1 MEINYSKRNIILF
14 LAGQIVSLFGSS
26 LVQCAISWHI
36 TLETQSG
43 TMMTIAMVCGFLPTF
58 LVSPFA
64 GVWADRFNRKK
75 LIIFADAL
83 VAAATLGLAL
93 AFSLGVRD
101 VRLIFAV
108 MAVRG
113 LGQGIQQPAVSSI
126 LPSLVPQDKLL
137 RVNSINSTAQSV
149 MMLASPA
156 LAAALISVASLENIF
171 IIDVVTAAIAI
182 AILSVFVKV
191 KQRPAERQTEKA
203 DYLQDLKLGLG
214 YIARHK
220 LVKQLFVF
228 NAVMSILAAPIAILY
243 ALQVTRLFGAEAWR
257 LGFADTGFA
266 VGMLLGGILLT
277 LWGGFK
283 NKHTT
288 MTLGML
294 VMSAGTVLCGIVISF
309 PLYIAL
315 MIFIGIAMP
324 IFNTPATT
332 LLQEKVDPSF
342 MGRVFS
348 LMTMLSSL
356 AMPLGLIVFGPLA
369 DVIGM
374 NMLFILTGAAQ
385 LFVTLLVALNKTIRA
400 AGLTATEKSDII
412 S

>member
-1 MEINYSKRNIILF
+1 METNYSKRNIILF
-14 LAGQIVSLFGSS
+14 LSSQIISLFGSS

-64 GVWADRFNRKK
+64 GVWADRYNRKK
-75 LIIFADAL
+75 LIILADSL
-83 VAAATLGLAL
+83 VATATLGLAL
-93 AFSLGVRD
+93 AFWLGYRD

-126 LPSLVPQDKLL
+126 LPSLVPQDKLM

-171 IIDVVTAAIAI
+171 IIDVATAAVAI

-191 KQRPAERQTEKA
+191 KQSAGEVSTEKT
-203 DYLQDLKLGLG
+203 DYLRDLKLGLG
-214 YIARHK
+214 YIAKHK
-220 LVKQLFVF
+220 LIKQLFIF
-228 NAVMSILAAPIAILY
+228 SAIMSILAAPIAILY
-243 ALQVTRLFGAEAWR
+243 ALQVTRLFGADAWR
-257 LGFADTGFA
+257 LGVADTAFA
-266 VGMLLGGILLT
+266 VGMLLGGLVLT
-277 LWGGFK
+277 VWGGFK
-283 NKHTT
+283 NKHGT
-288 MTLGML
+288 MSLGMF
-294 VMSAGTVLCGIVISF
+294 VMSAGTVLCGVISNF
-309 PLYIAL
+309 ALYIAL
-315 MIFIGIAMP
+315 MIFIGTAMP

-332 LLQEKVDPSF
+332 LLQEKTDPAY

-356 AMPLGLIVFGPLA
+356 AMPLGLVVFGPLA

-374 NMLFILTGAAQ
+374 NLLFILTGAAQ
-385 LFVTLLVALNKTIRA
+385 LVVTAAVMLNKTIRA
-400 AGLTATEKSDII
+400 AGAPAIAKPE
-412 S
+412 